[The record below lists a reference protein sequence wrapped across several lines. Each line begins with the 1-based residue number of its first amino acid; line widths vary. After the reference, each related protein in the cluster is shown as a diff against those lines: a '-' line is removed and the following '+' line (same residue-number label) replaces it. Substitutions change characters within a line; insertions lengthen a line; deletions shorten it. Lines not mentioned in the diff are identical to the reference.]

1 MRLFLHHQRSP
12 ISSSLL
18 LSTLVSRSSLAFQCS
33 SLIVQNKM
41 ADTPTWTAL
50 PRRHMSNRGR
60 NRRLRTDPST
70 EAHREQPPPSR
81 EGAPKGYV
89 ESKATTASG
98 TTDDVIPPWKRKNTP
113 GRNSYLKVV
122 LDDETL
128 NRLHGMTERVK
139 AQVAEISF
147 GEEDSKRPLRIRAR
161 SLPSL
166 HMTFFFGGEVPC
178 ALPTDELVQ
187 WHKRLKKRFA
197 QSNFVLQHNDSSS
210 EHLRSDGSQAG
221 TDDNINFS
229 FQIQELAVF
238 PPRRNNLIVAILEAS
253 PVWHT
258 LYQDVRCLSS
268 SPDDSIGLHEI
279 SKKGKEKWTAH
290 ITLANISGG
299 KKSDTKQLSQMLK
312 EFSKEELSEAGQCA
326 CNVQCIAMGGPVPSQ
341 EDLDW
346 TFEYA
351 GPKDVSVS

>member
-1 MRLFLHHQRSP
+1 MDSFATASHVQPRSQ
-12 ISSSLL
+12 
-18 LSTLVSRSSLAFQCS
+18 STAS
-33 SLIVQNKM
+33 
-41 ADTPTWTAL
+41 
-50 PRRHMSNRGR
+50 
-60 NRRLRTDPST
+60 
-70 EAHREQPPPSR
+70 QPPPSR
-81 EGAPKGYV
+81 EDAAKV
-89 ESKATTASG
+89 AAESNATTPSG

-139 AQVAEISF
+139 AQVAEISCD
-147 GEEDSKRPLRIRAR
+147 EEDSKRPLRIKAR

-178 ALPTDELVQ
+178 TLPTDELVQ
-187 WHKRLKKRFA
+187 WHKRLEDRFA
-197 QSNFVLQHNDSSS
+197 QSNFVLQHNKNSLD
-210 EHLRSDGSQAG
+210 HLRSDASQAD

-258 LYQDVRCLSS
+258 LYQDVRLLSS
-268 SPDDSIGLHEI
+268 SPEDSIGLHEI
-279 SKKGKEKWTAH
+279 SKRGKEKWTAH
-290 ITLANISGG
+290 ITLANIVGG
-299 KKSDTKQLSQMLK
+299 KKSDAKQLTQMLK
-312 EFSKEELSEAGQCA
+312 EFSKEELSEGGQCA

-351 GPKDVSVS
+351 GPKDVSIS